1 MNLNYAI
8 FRSEPIMTMSDLRQ
22 IGSHN
27 NREKQAYN
35 SNPDIKLE
43 LSKDNIELVPINTT
57 YTKGFKE
64 ITKEDSK
71 LLQFFDKD
79 NRFSNITFAGTYL
92 AGIAVRNEQRKAG
105 NLDGKMEHS
114 PYSKQQ
120 EKLIEEYTN
129 LRVEFEKTEQEI
141 ENDIDI

>member
-64 ITKEDSK
+64 ITKEDIYNLANK
-71 LLQFFDKD
+71 I
-79 NRFSNITFAGTYL
+79 NICTIYSL
-92 AGIAVRNEQRKAG
+92 RG
-105 NLDGKMEHS
+105 NLN
-114 PYSKQQ
+114 
-120 EKLIEEYTN
+120 EEN
-129 LRVEFEKTEQEI
+129 
-141 ENDIDI
+141 